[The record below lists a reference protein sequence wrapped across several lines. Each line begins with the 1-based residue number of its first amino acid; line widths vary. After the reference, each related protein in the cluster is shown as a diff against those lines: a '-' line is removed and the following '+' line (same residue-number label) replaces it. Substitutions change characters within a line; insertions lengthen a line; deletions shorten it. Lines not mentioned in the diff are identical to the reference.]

1 VCSGLKAEME
11 FGEVTICVRVLGAL
25 EEVTDANPVPNFGA
39 LETYSDTA
47 QIGELSP

>member
-1 VCSGLKAEME
+1 VLRSQSGNGIWRGHDLRAS
-11 FGEVTICVRVLGAL
+11 IGAL